1 MKKLVSPEHVVYFV
15 SSREELKDLVRR
27 LRIDE
32 KLVGNLRQLY
42 DSFVAGRRLA
52 TGTRPAAILTRC
64 SPTSAPVK

>member
-32 KLVGNLRQLY
+32 KLAGNLRPLCGWQEVG
-42 DSFVAGRRLA
+42 DGHSGR
-52 TGTRPAAILTRC
+52 GYH
-64 SPTSAPVK
+64 